1 MPQGAAETTWLDDS
15 RKAAAAPEPFYGR
28 DAAAS
33 TSATLLAR
41 LSGAVMTSV
50 IRGRKSSDRG
60 SSFRISV
67 TVTPCTPM
75 LASACF
81 TESSLKVRTAPSIF
95 IATKGSPRYGSR
107 KMRANYARSEVVEG
121 KGFDYVTNNRSRGF
135 ATPIV
140 QN

>member
-67 TVTPCTPM
+67 TVTPCTLM

-81 TESSLKVRTAPSIF
+81 TASSLNVRMVPSIF
-95 IATKGSPRYGSR
+95 MCLRRYGTLL
-107 KMRANYARSEVVEG
+107 YAPG
-121 KGFDYVTNNRSRGF
+121 L
-135 ATPIV
+135 
-140 QN
+140 QNCGLTGAAIELRRMVLPRQRELV